1 MKTSIGV
8 KVGLVILNVHS
19 RKRAQRFG
27 SLTRISKLMSP
38 LFNIQQFHVGLN
50 KGRLEN
56 SGAHP
61 GVCSGG
67 SVIKTP
73 SFLCVILS
81 EGTKEFQF
89 LNF

>member
-50 KGRLEN
+50 RFWNLRADWRTVAHIQECVLEEV
-56 SGAHP
+56 SLKHLH
-61 GVCSGG
+61 S
-67 SVIKTP
+67 
-73 SFLCVILS
+73 CV
-81 EGTKEFQF
+81 
-89 LNF
+89 